1 MAKQFKSNNVAISQ
15 SVKRKNAKH
24 DVLLTLCPCDSGLH
38 YSSCCGVYIEGAAP
52 AESAVALMRSRY
64 TAYTMAKITY
74 IQKTMRGNALRG
86 FHPGEAKRWA
96 RRVEWEGLRVLKV
109 VPENEQLGYVEFIAS
124 FREDDVLQSIHEMSK
139 FERVEGIWYYVDGF
153 NLSR

>member
-1 MAKQFKSNNVAISQ
+1 MEKQFNPKNVAIFQ
-15 SVKRKNAKH
+15 SERGKNARH

-38 YSSCCGVYIEGAAP
+38 YSACCGVYIENATP
-52 AESAVALMRSRY
+52 AETAVALMRSRY

-96 RRVEWEGLRVLKV
+96 RRVEWLGLRVLKV

-124 FREDDVLQSIHEMSK
+124 FREGGVLQSIHEVSK
-139 FERVEGIWYYVDGF
+139 FERDEGIWYYVDGF
-153 NLSR
+153 NPSH